1 MHLRVAEQGLDVIDL
16 AQVVGHVPVVQTQ
29 DVRERED
36 HSWAKGEGDFL
47 VQLVIREAE
56 DEVAE
61 IRRGLLRSF
70 FGRRYGGQLAG
81 LGLDAH
87 VELRREFFAQH
98 QELVK
103 PRRDG
108 DFLELGQSGS
118 SRRAG

>member
-1 MHLRVAEQGLDVIDL
+1 MHLRIAQQGLDVIDL

-29 DVRERED
+29 DVRKCED
-36 HSWAKGEGDFL
+36 HSRAKGERDFL
-47 VQLVIREAE
+47 VQLVIGEAE

-70 FGRRYGGQLAG
+70 FGRRHGGQLPG

-103 PRRDG
+103 PWRDG
-108 DFLELGQSGS
+108 DLLELGQSGPC
-118 SRRAG
+118 RRAG